1 MTADLRAHL
10 GEHPQ
15 HVSYYLRLVVATF
28 RTMLDLAMLV
38 VGSALVGLGVAVL
51 VDTLGVV
58 DVGLGL
64 GIAGGL
70 GSALVLAV
78 VGAFALGVASEGG
91 YGAPAATA
99 AFPSLEVA
107 IGRILGGV
115 VVSLLLVWGGGRL
128 VPLVADLA
136 QPLRAGVGVVES
148 VGTAGLWTA
157 VVGVPM
163 VWGLGRGL
171 DRLGW
176 WMPLELPGMYV
187 LWVIITLALLD
198 PGMA

>member
-1 MTADLRAHL
+1 MTVDLQAHF

-15 HVSYYLRLVVATF
+15 RPSYYLRLAVATF

-38 VGSALVGLGVAVL
+38 VGSALVGLGAAVL
-51 VDTLGVV
+51 VDTLGIV

-78 VGAFALGVASEGG
+78 VGAFAIGVASEGG
-91 YGAPAATA
+91 YGAPTSTA

-107 IGRILGGV
+107 AGRVLGGL

-128 VPLVADLA
+128 LPLVAEMA
-136 QPLRAGVGVVES
+136 QPLRVGVDV
-148 VGTAGLWTA
+148 VGTAGTAGLWTA
-157 VVGVPM
+157 VVGVP
-163 VWGLGRGL
+163 VIWGLGRGL

-176 WMPLELPGMYV
+176 WVPLQLPGLYV
-187 LWVIITLALLD
+187 IWVVVTLALLD
-198 PGMA
+198 PAAA